1 MTSRPAD
8 FEPLAGLDPVPADTE
23 EIAALGRRY
32 TDTAAEI
39 KAQAAKLTKLASNTI
54 DGWTGQAAKVF
65 QSHAADLAT
74 RISRAQERYGVAGQ
88 ALSQCAGSMQAA
100 QQDAYAAVW
109 KAKAAQEQMTS
120 SLPLPPPLA
129 GGPPPTADEISA
141 ARRRQ
146 ASYEEASTSLAQA
159 RRQFDTAVGEYQAA
173 ARRAARAIEAE
184 ISHDGLKDSW
194 WDRNFGW
201 ISEVMT
207 IVAVVVAVLAIVA
220 LLLIC
225 PWTAVFIAEFLSG
238 ALGLFGAEAVTAT
251 AVASFGSTLGYLVA
265 GLTAVSAIYDG
276 IAAGTGKESWTSFWI
291 DIASLAAFGTG
302 EGAGAFMRVLADG
315 AEDAG
320 KAVAAGRAGRM
331 FMAGQ
336 GMPGWAYSLSSRM
349 GTAGK
354 AVMGLLGKGDV
365 LTGAI
370 RAASTAREGVEAAVK
385 AAEPGNFASAWTMSR
400 GVATDWAKIRVLNGE
415 VPGVIRIMV
424 PQAFGR
430 TVMAADG
437 VVQWSGMGLG
447 DTWNAWTVAH
457 WNQNDSSEIDQTIGQ
472 FRHMISQVPAR

>member
-1 MTSRPAD
+1 VTSRPPD
-8 FEPLAGLDPVPADTE
+8 FEPLAGSDPVLADTD

-65 QSHAADLAT
+65 QSHAADLST
-74 RISRAQERYGVAGQ
+74 RISKAQERYGVAGQ
-88 ALSQCAGSMQAA
+88 ALTQCAGSMQAA
-100 QQDAYAAVW
+100 QQDVYTAVW
-109 KAKAAQEQMTS
+109 KAKAAQDQMTS
-120 SLPLPPPLA
+120 NLPLPAPLA
-129 GGPPPTADEISA
+129 GGPPPTADQIST

-159 RRQFDTAVGEYQAA
+159 RRQFDTAVGDYQAA

-225 PWTAVFIAEFLSG
+225 PWTAALIADFLTWG
-238 ALGLFGAEAVTAT
+238 LGFFSTAEVTAAAVT
-251 AVASFGSTLGYLVA
+251 SLGSSLGYVA
-265 GLTAVSAIYDG
+265 AAMTAVSAAYDG
-276 IAAGTGKESWTSFWI
+276 IAAGTGKESWTSFEI

-302 EGAGAFMRVLADG
+302 EGAGAIMKVLADG

-320 KAVAAGRAGRM
+320 KAVAAGRAGRA
-331 FMAGQ
+331 FAADH
-336 GMPGWAYSLSSRM
+336 GMPGWVFSLSSRT
-349 GTAGK
+349 GPAGQ

-365 LTGAI
+365 LTGAVD
-370 RAASTAREGVEAAVK
+370 AASAAREGVEAAVK
-385 AAEPGNFASAWTMSR
+385 AAEPGNFASAWTMSH
-400 GVATDWAKIRVLNGE
+400 GVATDWAKLGVLSDQ

-424 PQAFGR
+424 PQAIGR
-430 TVMAADG
+430 TVMAGDG
-437 VVQWSGMGLG
+437 LVQWSGMGLG